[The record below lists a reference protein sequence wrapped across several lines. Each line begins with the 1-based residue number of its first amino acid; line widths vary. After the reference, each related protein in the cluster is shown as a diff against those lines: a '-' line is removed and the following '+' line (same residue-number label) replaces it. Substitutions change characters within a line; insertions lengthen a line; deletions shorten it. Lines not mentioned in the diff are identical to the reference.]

1 MHFLWFTSIT
11 FKQTPSSENKLAIKV
26 KKTKLMLTGSK
37 TMLLLFDDIDL
48 QMNGTQVECAIM
60 QISRSNNGCKM
71 ELEATY

>member
-1 MHFLWFTSIT
+1 M
-11 FKQTPSSENKLAIKV
+11 KKKKKLAINV
-26 KKTKLMLTGSK
+26 KKTNLMLARSK
-37 TMLLLFDDIDL
+37 NILSLFDDIDL

>member
-1 MHFLWFTSIT
+1 MQDAFLWFTSIT

-48 QMNGTQVECAIM
+48 QMNGTQVEHVQSCKYLAVIM
-60 QISRSNNGCKM
+60 DEKWS
-71 ELEATY
+71 